1 MAPVLRQILSQV
13 HPRSHRE
20 QQVTACQLISSIR
33 SIILS
38 TMAITPT
45 AAILMLFAAGLA
57 FAADPFVG
65 TWKPNPGKWKDSA
78 GAPEGRKS
86 QVLKLEA
93 LTNHYHQTQY
103 TLNGRPVIQPDGKT
117 LATAD
122 FFLAGKEYQI
132 GAMTIVGQRI
142 DERHFKETAKGKKGT
157 SVIDYVVSAD
167 GKNLTV
173 TRKGTGTNTG
183 RPLDEVHVYDKQ

>member
-1 MAPVLRQILSQV
+1 MKRFLV
-13 HPRSHRE
+13 
-20 QQVTACQLISSIR
+20 
-33 SIILS
+33 
-38 TMAITPT
+38 
-45 AAILMLFAAGLA
+45 FAAVVALSLVASDVLLA
-57 FAADPFVG
+57 QSNPFVG
-65 TWKPNPGKWKDSA
+65 TWKPNPGKWKDSP
-78 GAPEGRKS
+78 GAPEGRRS

-103 TLNGRPVIQPDGKT
+103 TLDGRPVMQPDGKT

-122 FFLAGKEYQI
+122 FFLDAKEYQI
-132 GAMTIVGQRI
+132 GTMTIIGQRI
-142 DERHFKETAKGKKGT
+142 DERHFKETAKGQKGT

-183 RPLDEVHVYDKQ
+183 RPLDEVHVYDKR